1 MAITDA
7 PFDLEKELEGWV
19 YGNIDTF
26 SPGCILLP
34 GFRITTPSGKHGIPD
49 GFVFNFQLRSW
60 WIVECE
66 LLRHG
71 VWPHIAEQLTRFVV
85 AGQNPETLRQ
95 LRDRLFEEVLSRGLE
110 KKVADLLE
118 TDATRLFQKLEL
130 FIESVQ
136 PSIAVFIDDTN
147 QDLTDFCNA
156 LDVPTEIY
164 RIRKFLVDGQ
174 PEYYSP
180 DKSEPVITTLPS
192 EASRTSSTAFD
203 AIERLGGGEV
213 VNSRLNVYKLTD
225 GRIVKV
231 QYSKF
236 HNSHQTYWFGIS
248 PRPYQTAKELG
259 ITEFIFVLGDD
270 GFVIVPTNKV
280 DEYLESA
287 YQTKNPDGSIRHFH
301 MYISPAPD
309 VCLKAFT
316 NGEDIN
322 VTDSFESWD

>member
-1 MAITDA
+1 MPITDA
-7 PFDLEKELEGWV
+7 PFDNEKELESWV
-19 YGNIDTF
+19 YQSIETF
-26 SPGCILLP
+26 SPGCVLLP
-34 GFRITTPSGKHGIPD
+34 GFRITTPSGKHGVPD

-85 AGQNPETLRQ
+85 AGQNPATLRQ
-95 LRDRLFEEVLSRGLE
+95 IRDRLFEEVMNRGLSDQ
-110 KKVADLLE
+110 ASTLLE
-118 TDATRLFQKLEL
+118 TDSTRLFQKLEL
-130 FIESVQ
+130 FVEGVQ

-164 RIRKFLVDGQ
+164 RVNKFLVDGR

-180 DKSEPVITTLPS
+180 DKSEPVIATLPS
-192 EASRTSSTAFD
+192 ETTGTSSAVYD

-213 VNSRLNVYKLTD
+213 VNGRSNIYKLTD
-225 GRIVKV
+225 GRVVKV

-236 HNSHQTYWFGIS
+236 YDSHHTYWFGIS
-248 PRPYQTAKELG
+248 PRPYQTARDLG
-259 ITEFIFVLGDD
+259 ISDFVFVLGDE
-270 GFVIVPTNKV
+270 GFVVVSTSKV
-280 DEYLESA
+280 DSYLESA

-309 VCLKAFT
+309 VYLKAFNT
-316 NGEDIN
+316 GEDID
-322 VTDSFESWD
+322 VREHFESWN

>member
-1 MAITDA
+1 MPITDA
-7 PFDLEKELEGWV
+7 PFDSEKELESWV
-19 YGNIDTF
+19 YENIGTF
-26 SPGCILLP
+26 SPDCVLIP
-34 GFRITTPSGKHGIPD
+34 GFRITTPSGKHGVPD
-49 GFVFNFQLRSW
+49 GFVFNFRLRSW

-85 AGQNPETLRQ
+85 AGQNPSTLRQ
-95 LRDRLFEEVLSRGLE
+95 LRDRLFDVILSRGLE
-110 KKVADLLE
+110 EDASMFLD

-130 FIESVQ
+130 FIEGVQ

-164 RIRKFLVDGQ
+164 RVKKFLVNGRS
-174 PEYYSP
+174 EYYSP
-180 DKSEPVITTLPS
+180 DKSEPAIATLPS
-192 EASRTSSTAFD
+192 EAARPSSTAYD

-213 VNSRLNVYKLTD
+213 VNSRLNVYKLAD
-225 GRIVKV
+225 GRVVKL

-236 HNSHQTYWFGIS
+236 HESHQTYWFGIS

-259 ITEFIFVLGDD
+259 VSEIVFVLGEE
-270 GFVIVPTNKV
+270 GFVVVPTYKV
-280 DEYLESA
+280 DAYLESA
-287 YQTKNPDGSIRHFH
+287 YQTKNPDGSIRHYH

-309 VCLKAFT
+309 VFLKAFT
-316 NGEDIN
+316 NGDDIDVREN
-322 VTDSFESWD
+322 FTSWN

>member
-1 MAITDA
+1 MSIIDA
-7 PFDLEKELEGWV
+7 PFDNEKELEKWV
-19 YGNIDTF
+19 YENIGTF
-26 SPGCILLP
+26 SPGCVLIP
-34 GFRITTPSGKHGIPD
+34 GFRITTPSGKHGVPD

-85 AGQNPETLRQ
+85 AGQNPETLRK
-95 LRDRLFEEVLSRGLE
+95 LRDRLFDEILVRGLDE
-110 KKVADLLE
+110 QASTLLG

-130 FIESVQ
+130 FIEGVQ

-164 RIRKFLVDGQ
+164 RVKKFLVDSR

-180 DKSEPVITTLPS
+180 DKSEPIITTLPS
-192 EASRTSSTAFD
+192 EAARPSSTIYD
-203 AIERLGGGEV
+203 AIER
-213 VNSRLNVYKLTD
+213 TD
-225 GRIVKV
+225 GRIIKV

-236 HNSHQTYWFGIS
+236 HESHQTYWFGIS

-259 ITEFIFVLGDD
+259 ISEFIFVLGEE
-270 GFVIVPTNKV
+270 GFVVVSTNDV
-280 DEYLESA
+280 DRYLESA
-287 YQTKNPDGSIRHFH
+287 YQTKNSDGSIRHYH

-309 VCLKAFT
+309 VFLKAFT
-316 NGEDIN
+316 TGSDIE
-322 VTDSFESWD
+322 VKDGFESWD